1 MDLVCQGW
9 FVLFRGSRLLSH
21 FSFITQ
27 LLLQLACQP
36 CRFFGWMYTL
46 SISQYDNTTCK
57 GIFFV
62 VHIQD
67 YQSGPCM
74 PLVSAQSFW
83 HHILVVHLSQVPLH
97 WNQCWRIK
105 LHTWVCIHRDFMHSC
120 ILVSPLPE
128 LGLEIC
134 LCSLLDAST
143 GNKLLQ
149 HHACL
154 YRLMSFV
161 CFCVKSSWM
170 YYSATWLLSLCFFLF
185 CCKWYM
191 LCYSLCFGLQMIV
204 LLSSIDYVL
213 CETVAERPNCSQ
225 QICARLLSAGLRQK
239 ARSHL
244 LSILQWPHGSLAY
257 LVEAN
262 ALRFSSATCIRCML
276 VIPTRCSEVMSKS
289 SVRDS
294 ALAWCLCGRS
304 WQDYV
309 IDKAEC

>member
-1 MDLVCQGW
+1 MLASCQVDDIKFYVRVSSPCSVVRSAIYSHLFLGLIHNDFEKVIPELENIDQMFWYLSLVVNEMDLVCQGW
-9 FVLFRGSRLLSH
+9 FVLSRGSRPLSH

-120 ILVSPLPE
+120 LNLVLVSPLPE

-134 LCSLLDAST
+134 LCLLLDAST

-161 CFCVKSSWM
+161 CSCVKSSWM
-170 YYSATWLLSLCFFLF
+170 YYSATWLLSLCFCFVANDI
-185 CCKWYM
+185 CCV
-191 LCYSLCFGLQMIV
+191 IH
-204 LLSSIDYVL
+204 
-213 CETVAERPNCSQ
+213 
-225 QICARLLSAGLRQK
+225 CALDFR
-239 ARSHL
+239 
-244 LSILQWPHGSLAY
+244 W
-257 LVEAN
+257 
-262 ALRFSSATCIRCML
+262 
-276 VIPTRCSEVMSKS
+276 
-289 SVRDS
+289 
-294 ALAWCLCGRS
+294 
-304 WQDYV
+304 
-309 IDKAEC
+309 